1 MLGMSCASQ
10 CLGVVWWGN
19 ELYILFL
26 GEAVIPE
33 SVCMK
38 PKLQNNWGLFRLAS
52 LLLDRSLAQMRIGS
66 LLFIVRNYSCR
77 YPMPHRPA
85 ETG

>member
-10 CLGVVWWGN
+10 CLGFVWWGN

-52 LLLDRSLAQMRIGS
+52 L
-66 LLFIVRNYSCR
+66 Y
-77 YPMPHRPA
+77 
-85 ETG
+85 